1 MSNLRQTILIRT
13 DLTFP
18 VGLIAAQVAHIHMER
33 FRQAILQEDIKRLGD
48 NALEWLN
55 SPYIFVH
62 GVHNPEAL
70 NHFRKLAGEASIC
83 VTDWTDT
90 VFMQLAPD
98 IKIAPSNVLVGCS
111 LGPDDSDKIKSVIGS
126 LPLL

>member
-18 VGLIAAQVAHIHMER
+18 VGLIAAQVAHIHFER
-33 FRQAILQEDIKRLGD
+33 FRKAIIQDDIKRLGN

-55 SPYIFVH
+55 NPYIFVH
-62 GVHNPEAL
+62 GVPNPESL
-70 NHFRKLAGEASIC
+70 NYFRKLAKESSIC

-90 VFMQLAPD
+90 VFMQLASD
-98 IKIAPSNVLVGCS
+98 IKIAPSNVVIGCS
-111 LGPDDSDKIKSVIGS
+111 LGPDDSDKIKSVIGG